1 MMTQPTKTQ
10 NSLKEQT
17 GKIVSFVT
25 RDIWL
30 QDIDP
35 QDRRQRGLAG
45 LLKWLYLVVHGFMK
59 DQCLLRASALTY
71 TTVLSIVPFLA
82 VAFSISKGMGLQNS
96 EGLRTLLLNVSAG
109 NTQTVDHIL
118 TYVNNTNVGTLGS
131 IGMATLLLTVGS
143 VMGTIEKAFNSI
155 WGVTQGR
162 TMWRKFTDFFSVA
175 LICPLVYGVA
185 FSVSA
190 SLQSDSVVQ
199 KLLSYSALSY
209 AYLAA
214 LKFIPLFMVAMMLLF
229 LYVFIPNTKVR
240 IPSGLVGAVIAATLW
255 KLVENLYVT
264 YQVGAAKYNAI
275 YGGFAQVPLFLVWV
289 YISWVIVL
297 LGVEF
302 SFAMQNVR
310 TFENEIRSDTAT
322 REERDKLAALSMLL
336 LTRRFYEHGGPVPLA
351 DISESLRAPVRLVQ
365 NVMGIMQKQG
375 MVAQTSTDEPAYA
388 LCAPPENIRFTDIIY
403 ALASHRTTSSKRPM
417 TARFGF
423 INRTFRTM
431 YDDTARS
438 EANMTLKEY
447 CERVLPADFGAAAA
461 VHKHSPQPEQ
471 TMPTGDEAPPKN
483 AESSETERQY

>member
-1 MMTQPTKTQ
+1 MTQPTKPQ
-10 NSLKEQT
+10 ASLKEQT
-17 GKIVSFVT
+17 GRIVRFVT

-30 QDIDP
+30 EDIDP
-35 QDRRQRGLAG
+35 QDRKQQGLAG

-96 EGLRTLLLNVSAG
+96 EGLRAILLNFSAG
-109 NTQTVDHIL
+109 NEQTVDHIL
-118 TYVNNTNVGTLGS
+118 GYVNNTNVGTLGT

-162 TMWRKFTDFFSVA
+162 TMWRKFTDFFSVS
-175 LICPLVYGVA
+175 LICPIVFGVA

-190 SLQSDSVVQ
+190 SLKNDTVMQT
-199 KLLSYSALSY
+199 LLSYSAFSY
-209 AYLAA
+209 AYITL
-214 LKFIPLFMVAMMLLF
+214 LKFIPLLMVTLMLLF

-240 IPSGLVGAVIAATLW
+240 IPSGFVGALIAATLW
-255 KLVENLYVT
+255 KSVENLYVT

-336 LTRRFYEHGGPVPLA
+336 LTRRFYEHGGPVSLA
-351 DISESLRAPVRLVQ
+351 DLSETLRAPVRLIQ
-365 NVMGIMQKQG
+365 NVMSIMQKAG
-375 MVAQTSTDEPAYA
+375 MVVQTCGDDPSYA
-388 LCAPPENIRFTDIIY
+388 LCAPPDSIRFTDIIF
-403 ALASHRTTSSKRPM
+403 ALASHRPTSSKRPM

-423 INRTFRTM
+423 INHTFRTM
-431 YDDTARS
+431 YEDTLHS
-438 EANMTLKEY
+438 EANMTLKDY
-447 CERVLPADFGAAAA
+447 CERMLPEGFGGASACLNQPSQPPPTADDAAA
-461 VHKHSPQPEQ
+461 S
-471 TMPTGDEAPPKN
+471 
-483 AESSETERQY
+483 